1 MGLNLDPMLI
11 LYFAAGLVVLYL
23 VGWFMLAPFK
33 VLIKLIINAVVGA
46 VVIVAINLLGGDM
59 LHIPLNAISA
69 FIVGVFGVP
78 GVALMLVLMLIL

>member
-1 MGLNLDPMLI
+1 MELNLDPMLL

-23 VGWFMLAPFK
+23 IGFFMLAPLK
-33 VLIKLIINAVVGA
+33 IIVKLIINAVVGA
-46 VVIVAINLLGGDM
+46 VVIVLINLLGADA

-78 GVALMLVLMLIL
+78 GVALMLVLMLVL